1 MARPAR
7 DSSDR
12 IAPLLDQQR
21 WLRRLAAT
29 LVVDAAAADDVA
41 QETLRIALEQP
52 PRDASHPRAWLATVA
67 RRVARRLGLA
77 GASRIEREQQAAARE
92 AQPAADEVVARAEL
106 QHAVSAALLALAEPY
121 RTTLLLRFVDALPP
135 RTIAARTGVPVETVR
150 TRTKRGLEL
159 LRERLTAARGAPPRT
174 WAPALLGLLDG
185 GLRRIVRREV
195 ARVASGAAGGAGG
208 SAAAAGAAA
217 LALSGAL
224 FVSTK
229 LKLAVATVLL
239 VGGSFAVA
247 KLLEPPTL
255 PAPDRTAAAAREPGP
270 LGAPAE
276 STPPL
281 AAAAEAERVALESNG
296 RSAGATG
303 GDATDVAPL
312 RCTFEGRVVDAS
324 GRPVE
329 GAFVLL
335 ERGDAGR
342 ARCSSLIGVC
352 DRAEELLAEARDPAA
367 VAPPAKAPPL
377 RHARSD
383 AAGRFSFEGVEKSA
397 ATHLVALHER
407 EGIAVAVGLVVD
419 PAAPPPPHELVLPG
433 GLVLHGEVRDRDGQ
447 PIAAARLQLL
457 VWQGEGER
465 RSGASIGSATTD
477 AQGRYRTLPW
487 PWRDLGITC
496 LADGFAAQE
505 RALLEVHA
513 DERDHREDFTLE
525 RVVRHEGAI
534 VLADGSPAKL
544 RTIARNFHFC
554 ASSLEPTE
562 QVGDPKMLGGGE
574 LDVER
579 DRYAFTWEHAQW
591 VSLWCERKLL
601 GRAAVTQAEPNPDLV
616 VDLSDL
622 PEPPRTTRLAL
633 KVVDGASGAPV
644 ATYSLQVARTFHE
657 AMESH
662 EPPLRRA
669 VEAADGR
676 ATLEGLAPGH
686 YEVVVRAD
694 GFAPRFARVEA
705 PLEPPPLPQVI
716 ALAIGDA
723 ALSGTVVGSDG
734 APLAGVWVDLLQR
747 DGTVALPYPEYRAT
761 TNAAGGFAFQN
772 LPSGDFLVGAQPPAR
787 LEGRRP
793 APAVVRASSGERD
806 VRVVLQAP
814 VRVTLDVRFPKGVF
828 PLYLMRVRNADG
840 DLVIDASRP
849 EQWSMCAGEQQALDV
864 APGAYTVELLSPRHH
879 GGPVRFV
886 AVDGERVVIEVVPLP
901 AGE

>member
-52 PRDASHPRAWLATVA
+52 PRDTRHPRAWLATVA
-67 RRVARRLGLA
+67 RSVARRLGLA
-77 GASRIEREQQAAARE
+77 GASRTQREQQAAARE

-159 LRERLTAARGAPPRT
+159 LRERLTATRGAPPRT

-185 GLRRIVRREV
+185 GLRRVVRREV
-195 ARVASGAAGGAGG
+195 ARVASGAGGSAAGGASG

-247 KLLEPPTL
+247 KLLEAPTL
-255 PAPDRTAAAAREPGP
+255 PAPDRAAAAAREPEA
-270 LGAPAE
+270 LAAPAE
-276 STPPL
+276 SVAPL
-281 AAAAEAERVALESNG
+281 AAAAEAERVALETSG
-296 RSAGATG
+296 RGAGEAAG
-303 GDATDVAPL
+303 GAADVAPL
-312 RCTFEGRVVDAS
+312 RCTFEGRVVDAG

-335 ERGDAGR
+335 ERADTGS
-342 ARCSSLIGVC
+342 ARCGSLIAVC
-352 DRAEELLAEARDPAA
+352 DRAEELLAEARDPAG
-367 VAPPAKAPPL
+367 VAPPAKAAPL
-377 RHARSD
+377 RHAQSD
-383 AAGRFSFEGVEKSA
+383 AAGRFAFEGVEKSA

-407 EGIAVAVGLVVD
+407 EGIAVAVGLVVN
-419 PAAPPPPHELVLPG
+419 PATPPPPHELVLPG

-447 PIAAARLQLL
+447 PIAGAILRPM
-457 VWQGEGER
+457 VWQGEGEK
-465 RSGASIGSATTD
+465 RSGFSIGSATSD
-477 AQGRYRTLPW
+477 ANGRYRTLPW
-487 PWRDLGITC
+487 PWRDLGMTC
-496 LADGFAAQE
+496 FADGYAAQE
-505 RALLEVHA
+505 RALLVVHA

-525 RVVRHEGAI
+525 RAVRHEGAI

-544 RTIARNFHFC
+544 RTLARTFHFC
-554 ASSLEPTE
+554 ASNLEPTE
-562 QVGDPKMLGGGE
+562 QAGDPKMLGGGE
-574 LDVER
+574 LDLAN
-579 DRYAFTWEHAQW
+579 DRWSFTWEHARW

-601 GRAAVTQAEPNPDLV
+601 GRAAVTEAQPNPDLV

-633 KVVDGASGAPV
+633 EVVDGASGAPV
-644 ATYSLQVARTFHE
+644 AAYALQVARTFHE
-657 AMESH
+657 AMESR
-662 EPPLRRA
+662 EPSQRRT

-676 ATLEGLAPGH
+676 VTLEGLTPGL

-694 GFAPRFARVEA
+694 GFAPRIALLTA

-723 ALSGTVVGSDG
+723 ALSGSVVAEDG
-734 APLAGVWVDLLQR
+734 TPQAGVFVDLLQR
-747 DGTVALPYPEYRAT
+747 DGTVALPHPDYRVT
-761 TNAAGGFAFQN
+761 TNAAGAFAFRN
-772 LPSGDFLVGAQPPAR
+772 VPSGDYLVGVQPPAR

-793 APAVVRASSGERD
+793 APAVVRARTGEDD

-814 VRVTLDVRFPKGVF
+814 VHVTLDVRFPKGVL

-840 DLVIDASRP
+840 DLVIDGARP

-879 GGPVRFV
+879 GGPVRFL
-886 AVDGERVVIEVVPLP
+886 AVEGERVVIEVTP
-901 AGE
+901 